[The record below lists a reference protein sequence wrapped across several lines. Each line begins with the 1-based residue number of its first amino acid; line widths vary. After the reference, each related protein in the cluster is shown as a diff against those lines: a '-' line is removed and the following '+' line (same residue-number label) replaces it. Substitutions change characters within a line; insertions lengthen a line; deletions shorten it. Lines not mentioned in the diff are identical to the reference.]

1 MEGAKVRIAPPVVA
15 RSVGYTVQD
24 QDHPRPSTGVSSLQS
39 PCPIHGAIVSK
50 SNSARKPVHT
60 TVEAIRSSPIAA
72 TCSSSIGNGT
82 G

>member
-39 PCPIHGAIVSK
+39 HAPCWRHRQQ
-50 SNSARKPVHT
+50 SNSGAEDGAHNCRGN
-60 TVEAIRSSPIAA
+60 TVEPDRS
-72 TCSSSIGNGT
+72 NLQLE
-82 G
+82 